1 MMPVA
6 VESFFIVLREGLEA
20 LLVIAALAAFLQRAG
35 EGHRRVALLWGSLAA
50 LAASVVAAW
59 IFYAFFGGAHD
70 DLTEAIVMSVAAA
83 LLLYVSGW
91 LWLRQDPEGWKR
103 RLQAQ
108 TEQAL
113 RADGPWLL
121 AGIAFL
127 AVFREG
133 AETILFLH
141 AAMANA
147 EAGVQ
152 SGVQGMLL
160 GLGVAALAL
169 ALIYLAMTR
178 LARRLP
184 LRPVF
189 AVTSAL
195 LFLLGLRF
203 IGGALLEFQEIGW
216 LPYDDVGLPAWA
228 VQAGFNPTIQA
239 IGLQA
244 TLLLAAALFALL
256 QGRQRRRATA

>member
-1 MMPVA
+1 MLSVA
-6 VESFFIVLREGLEA
+6 IESFFILLREGLEA

-35 EGHRRVALLWGSLAA
+35 EGHRRGALLWGSLAA
-50 LAASVVAAW
+50 LLASLAAAW
-59 IFYAFFGGAHD
+59 IFDRFFGGAHD
-70 DLTEAIVMSVAAA
+70 DLTEAIVMLVAAV

-91 LWLRQDPEGWKR
+91 LWLRRDPQGWKSH
-103 RLQAQ
+103 LQR
-108 TEQAL
+108 QAD
-113 RADGPWLL
+113 RALQGDGPWLL

-141 AAMANA
+141 AVAA
-147 EAGVQ
+147 EAETGA
-152 SGVQGMLL
+152 SGMLL
-160 GLGVAALAL
+160 GLAAAAVLL
-169 ALIYLAMTR
+169 ALIYLAMTK
-178 LARRLP
+178 LALRLP

-189 AVTSAL
+189 TATSAI

-203 IGGALLEFQEIGW
+203 IGGALQEFQEIGW
-216 LPYDDVGLPAWA
+216 VPYDDVGLPAWA

-244 TLLLAAALFALL
+244 VLLLGAITFAMLR
-256 QGRQRRRATA
+256 GRQDRPGLS

>member
-1 MMPVA
+1 MLPVA

-35 EGHRRVALLWGSLAA
+35 EGHRRIALLWGSLAA
-50 LAASVVAAW
+50 LAASLVAAW
-59 IFYAFFGGAHD
+59 VFYEFFGGAHD
-70 DLTEAIVMSVAAA
+70 DLTEAIVMSVAAM

-91 LWLRQDPEGWKR
+91 LWLRQDPAVWKQ

-113 RADGPWLL
+113 RVDGPWLL

-147 EAGVQ
+147 EAGAQ

-160 GLGVAALAL
+160 GLIGAALAL
-169 ALIYLAMTR
+169 ALIYLAMTK
-178 LARRLP
+178 LALRLP

-189 AVTSAL
+189 AVTSAI

-216 LPYDDVGLPAWA
+216 LPYDDAGLPAWA
-228 VQAGFNPTIQA
+228 VQAGFNPTLQA
-239 IGLQA
+239 LGLQA
-244 TLLLAAALFALL
+244 ALL
-256 QGRQRRRATA
+256 GGALLFMGMQSRAKRRAMA